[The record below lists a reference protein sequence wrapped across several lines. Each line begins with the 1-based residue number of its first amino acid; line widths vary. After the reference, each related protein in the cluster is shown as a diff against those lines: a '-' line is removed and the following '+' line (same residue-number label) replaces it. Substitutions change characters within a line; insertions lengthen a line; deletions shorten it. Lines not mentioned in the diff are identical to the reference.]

1 MTWGHQRAPN
11 IDYLWLAEEA
21 IRVERPALAARLL
34 RLQSSTNCRRKI
46 ELLVLIDEYGDA
58 LRELVSHPLGRRTE
72 EVEFLLDCLLKRLS
86 LTAFLQLSH
95 ISPGVRDALY
105 SYCRSKQPIL
115 KQILLYQDDRL
126 DELIEDTPML
136 TDNSNGDA
144 VTSLTEWFKL
154 LRVQRCFEK
163 RSGLQLL
170 GLSRDECI
178 RLLQP
183 KRLSHDF
190 YESLNCK

>member
-34 RLQSSTNCRRKI
+34 RLQPTANCRRKI

-58 LRELVSHPLGRRTE
+58 LRELVSHPVGRKAE

-105 SYCRSKQPIL
+105 SYCQSKQPVL
-115 KQILLYQDDRL
+115 KQIFLYQDDRL
-126 DELIEDTPML
+126 DELIEDNPIL
-136 TDNSNGDA
+136 TGSNGDA
-144 VTSLTEWFKL
+144 VTSLTEW
-154 LRVQRCFEK
+154 
-163 RSGLQLL
+163 
-170 GLSRDECI
+170 
-178 RLLQP
+178 
-183 KRLSHDF
+183 
-190 YESLNCK
+190 

>member
-34 RLQSSTNCRRKI
+34 RLQPTANCRRKI

-58 LRELVSHPLGRRTE
+58 LRELVSHPVGRKAE

-105 SYCRSKQPIL
+105 SYCQSKQPVL
-115 KQILLYQDDRL
+115 KQIFLYQDDRL
-126 DELIEDTPML
+126 DELIEDNPIL
-136 TDNSNGDA
+136 TGSNGDA

-170 GLSRDECI
+170 GLSQQDCI

-190 YESLNCK
+190 CESLNCK

>member
-21 IRVERPALAARLL
+21 IRVDRPALAARLL
-34 RLQSSTNCRRKI
+34 RLQPTTNCRRKI

-58 LRELVSHPLGRRTE
+58 LRELVNHPGRFG

-95 ISPGVRDALY
+95 ISPGVRDAVY
-105 SYCRSKQPIL
+105 AYCQSKQPVL
-115 KQILLYQDDRL
+115 KQILLYQDDQW
-126 DELIEDTPML
+126 DELLSDNPML
-136 TDNSNGDA
+136 MGQDGDA

-154 LRVQRCFEK
+154 LRVQRYFEK

-170 GLSRDECI
+170 GLSKDECMT
-178 RLLQP
+178 RLQST
-183 KRLSHDF
+183 RLANDF
-190 YESLNCK
+190 SESLNCK